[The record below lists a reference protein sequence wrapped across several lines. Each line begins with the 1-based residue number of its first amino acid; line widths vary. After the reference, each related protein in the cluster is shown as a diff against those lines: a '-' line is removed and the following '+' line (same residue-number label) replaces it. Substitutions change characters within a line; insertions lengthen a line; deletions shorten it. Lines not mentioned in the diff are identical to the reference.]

1 LAAALPGEAALAAM
15 IISARRDAR
24 YLLEFLVVLLP
35 WCSDALHIAP
45 GERQSLGR
53 WLPAAAGLNSTGPV
67 AESGDSLLGGL
78 QGFLADAVLG
88 SSTAE
93 EVPAPFRHYGPKIV
107 FPVQR
112 WYEFAWAVG
121 IFLLIACTAAYGLAY
136 RVHAET
142 VDKHRKALDQ
152 VSPGDGEKSAQ
163 EMFQRGY
170 VDSLV
175 GRLLYLLWVLL
186 PTFGYTQLV
195 FFTVDEYLL
204 ALHSPDLTWI
214 QLAEPFLLIFAVS
227 HLVIFLQCQ
236 YLAEAKVY
244 FMMPSSLH
252 DATFV
257 LIENPKDLSTN
268 VLVHVQ
274 QDAETAT
281 RFFEFTCIRYLWQE
295 SLFVPVGLDTSLDA
309 PAALSRYKAGGLTD
323 SQLMTR
329 KAAGP
334 NIINVQVPSALGSLA
349 NEFLDPIYCF
359 QFSCIWM
366 YMFYTTWNIAFIW
379 LAMVMTSGV
388 VKALLIV
395 RRNQL
400 KIQEMARTEGSAW
413 VLRDNKWQKHA
424 SGDIVPGDVI
434 RVDEGDMCCDVAL
447 VNGGAVVNESMLTG
461 EPMPVQRFPI
471 DPSTSGQ
478 LCPNEHKKHFLFAGT
493 NVMQSAGP
501 AEGRA
506 VGVAVSTGARTAK
519 GSLVRMVLF
528 PSPSSFK
535 FTDQLRQV
543 YALMFLYVCVLF
555 CVALTRDQGHW
566 IIAVFTGLCIL
577 AQALNPNLPVSL
589 AIAQSV
595 SAHRMA
601 SVGVKCLAP
610 PKVPIAGKIHVMV
623 MDKTGTIT
631 KDGMEFA
638 GVRPS
643 RPEGSKGAGFETFRA
658 ATDERFDPH
667 NCCIKEEISWAL
679 AACHTVT
686 KLRDGT
692 LVGNMVECA
701 MLKASG
707 WDLSDDNKSVLCPL
721 TGNAIKILKPL
732 EFDHHRMT
740 SGAAI
745 QVEEKSYVMVKGSYE
760 AIHALC
766 LPQSVP
772 SNYKEVTEY
781 YAKEQYYVLAVGMKE
796 LKSADVLSE
805 DRNALESG
813 LTLLAL
819 LLFRNEVKPDSPEA
833 IEHLAAGGIRRVM
846 CTGDNA
852 LTGAAVGQ
860 RCGLMGDPGSQVIL
874 GEKGEGPAGIR
885 WLTLPDYKEISHF
898 EVMRLQEEDVD
909 LVVTRD
915 AFASLLETGDLDKLI
930 KHIRVYARMKPTDK
944 VTVIQKH
951 QAHGWIVGMCG
962 DGGNDCGGL
971 RAAHVGLALSEAEAS
986 IVAPFSSSAEYGTG
1000 SKSLMALVHL
1010 VRFGRATLCANLA
1023 TYSYFMVYGLTLPPA
1038 KLTVVFMGNTMLP
1051 EWDWL
1056 FIDIILGAF
1065 MVATMTL
1072 GWPSQKLACR
1082 RPTASLLGTRTT
1094 TSVLLHVFIFV
1105 LFFGIS
1111 MTLLRSSDFYISYD
1125 PVKDLEL
1132 PGHEWAKKGD
1142 NYHCAL
1148 TFLILA
1154 NQLAT
1159 AGFAYSFGAEH
1170 RRSVVLNLALT
1181 LIYCLVLFTLFTL
1194 VLGGPTDFHCLF
1206 RVNCDQR
1213 TSKAMYIPVL
1223 QELSTG
1229 NLGGCFLGP
1238 QFKAWKE
1245 ELGDDF
1251 EFPFK
1256 TMNQCRPSPNLDP
1269 EQVLQVPSGSYLWG
1283 ASTCFGANN
1292 CFPAHFRQTLASLM
1306 AAQVILSLVAQQL
1319 CSMWHPGT
1327 RTHFKKL

>member
-1 LAAALPGEAALAAM
+1 MVLPNRYGAA
-15 IISARRDAR
+15 
-24 YLLEFLVVLLP
+24 VLLLLSLLP
-35 WCSDALHIAP
+35 LHTEGLNIAP
-45 GERQSLGR
+45 GEKQSLARWWQEAMGDAFLRPTEPLLAATSGHFPGGVQAVVANAVFGR
-53 WLPAAAGLNSTGPV
+53 S
-67 AESGDSLLGGL
+67 SSL
-78 QGFLADAVLG
+78 
-88 SSTAE
+88 
-93 EVPAPFRHYGPKIV
+93 EVPEPFRNYGPKIV

-112 WYEFAWAVG
+112 WYEFAWAVA

-136 RVHAET
+136 RPHAEA
-142 VDKHRKALDQ
+142 VEKHRKALEQ
-152 VSPGDGEKSAQ
+152 VSPAEGEKAAQ

-186 PTFGYTQLV
+186 PTFGYTQLI

-244 FMMPSSLH
+244 FMMPSSLC

-257 LIENPKDLSTN
+257 LIENPQDLSSN
-268 VLVHVQ
+268 VLVKVQ
-274 QDAETAT
+274 VDTATDT

-295 SLFVPVGLDTSLDA
+295 SLFVPVGTDTHLDA
-309 PAALSRYKAGGLTD
+309 ATALSRHKAGGLED
-323 SQLMTR
+323 AEAVSR
-329 KAAGP
+329 RAAGP
-334 NIINVQVPSALGSLA
+334 NIINVQVPTALGSLA

-379 LAMVMTSGV
+379 LAMVMTSGI

-400 KIQEMARTEGSAW
+400 KVQELARTEGTAW
-413 VLRDNKWQKHA
+413 VLRGSKWEKRA
-424 SGDIVPGDVI
+424 SGEVVPGDIV
-434 RVDEGDMCCDVAL
+434 RVDEGEICCDIAV

-471 DPSTSGQ
+471 DPSTAGQ
-478 LCPNEHKKHFLFAGT
+478 LCPNTHKKHFLFAGT
-493 NVMQSAGP
+493 VVMQSAGP
-501 AEGRA
+501 EEGRA

-543 YALMFLYVCVLF
+543 YALMFIYVCVLF

-601 SVGVKCLAP
+601 SSVGVKCLAP
-610 PKVPIAGKIHVMV
+610 PKVPIAGKVHVMV

-643 RPEGSKGAGFETFRA
+643 RPEGSKGAGFETFREA
-658 ATDERFDPH
+658 VDERLDAR
-667 NCCIKEEISWAL
+667 NLKEEVAWAL

-701 MLKASG
+701 MLSASG
-707 WDLSDDNKSVLCPL
+707 WDLADDSKSVLCPL
-721 TGNAIKILKPL
+721 TGDRISILKPL

-745 QVEEKSYVMVKGSYE
+745 QVQGKAYVMVKGSYE
-760 AIHALC
+760 AIQALC

-781 YAKEQYYVLAVGMKE
+781 YAKEQYYVLAVGLKE
-796 LKSADVLSE
+796 LKSADVLTE
-805 DRNALESG
+805 VQNADRNTLESD

-819 LLFRNEVKPDSPEA
+819 LLFRNEVKPDSQEA
-833 IEHLAAGGIRRVM
+833 IEELAAGGIRRVM

-860 RCGLMGDPGSQVIL
+860 RCGLMNDPDSKVIL
-874 GEKGEGPAGIR
+874 GEKGEGPGSILWR
-885 WLTLPDYKEISHF
+885 TLPDYKEVSHW
-898 EVMRLQEEDVD
+898 EIMQSQEEDVD

-915 AFASLLETGDLDKLI
+915 AFSSLLETGELDKLI

-951 QAHGWIVGMCG
+951 QEQGWIVGMCG

-971 RAAHVGLALSEAEAS
+971 RAAHIGLALSEAEAS

-1072 GWPSQKLACR
+1072 GWPSAKLACR
-1082 RPTASLLGTRTT
+1082 RPTASLLGARTT
-1094 TSVLLHVFIFV
+1094 TSVLLHVAIFTV
-1105 LFFGIS
+1105 FFSIA
-1111 MTLLRSSDFYISYD
+1111 MTMLRSSDFYISYD

-1148 TFLILA
+1148 TFLVLA

-1170 RRSVVLNLALT
+1170 RRSVFLNFTLT
-1181 LIYCLVLFTLFTL
+1181 LIYCLVLFTLFSL

-1213 TSKAMYIPVL
+1213 TSKSMYIPLL

-1238 QFKAWKE
+1238 QFKAWKT

-1256 TMNQCRPSPNLDP
+1256 PTNQCKPSPTLDP
-1269 EQVLQVPSGSYLWG
+1269 EEVMQVPSGSFLWG
-1283 ASTCFGANN
+1283 ANTCFGANN
-1292 CFPAHFRQTLASLM
+1292 CFPASFRQTLACLL
-1306 AAQVILSLVAQQL
+1306 AAQVILSLGAHKL
-1319 CSMWHPGT
+1319 CTLWHPGT
-1327 RTHFKKL
+1327 RQHFKKL